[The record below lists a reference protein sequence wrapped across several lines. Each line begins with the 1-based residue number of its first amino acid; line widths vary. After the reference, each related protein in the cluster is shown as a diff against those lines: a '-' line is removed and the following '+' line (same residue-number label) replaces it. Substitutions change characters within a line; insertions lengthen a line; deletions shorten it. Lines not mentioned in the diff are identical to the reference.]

1 MYDEL
6 ELRTGGAKKRVQ
18 IADLCYDV
26 FTTKSQNKDKY
37 MYPKPIVSVPHK
49 KFKHLTLEE
58 RFLIQFLHRRGSS
71 PYAISKEI
79 GCASNTVRN
88 EIKRGMEEYNIFGRI
103 IREYSA
109 QKGND
114 KYLENRK
121 NCNVSWK
128 LTACAD
134 FIRYA
139 IHKFRNEKWSFD
151 ASVGYAK
158 ANNLFK
164 NEEIPNTKSMYNW
177 TNAGFLAVKRHEL
190 PEATSRS
197 PRKKKNTEA
206 KRSIVLGKSIEE
218 RPENVE
224 NREEFGHW
232 EIDTV
237 VGKRQGQHSVLL
249 TLTERKTRFEIVR
262 KVEGKTK
269 EFIKAAVENLFGD
282 YQTNCFDIFKTI
294 TPDNGLEFASMSEL
308 EELGLQVFFAHPYSS
323 YERGTNERHN
333 RIIRTWI
340 PKGKNIDNYDEWFI
354 EDMEDFMN
362 NLPRKILGYKTPAQL
377 FEEELDKIYRKT
389 A

>member
-1 MYDEL
+1 MFL
-6 ELRTGGAKKRVQ
+6 P
-18 IADLCYDV
+18 
-26 FTTKSQNKDKY
+26 QNYKNKEKE
-37 MYPKPIVSVPHK
+37 MYPRPIVSVPHK

-71 PYAISKEI
+71 PYAIAKEI
-79 GCASNTVRN
+79 GCASNTIRN
-88 EIKRGMEEYNIFGRI
+88 EIKRGLMEYKIFCNTI
-103 IREYSA
+103 YEYSA
-109 QKGND
+109 HTGNE

-121 NCNVSWK
+121 NCNVNWK
-128 LTACAD
+128 LSISSD

-139 IHKFRNEKWSFD
+139 INKFRKEKWSFD

-158 ANNLFK
+158 ANHLFK
-164 NEEIPNTKSMYNW
+164 DEEIPNTKSMYNW
-177 TNAGFLAVKRHEL
+177 TNLGFLDLKRHEL
-190 PEATSRS
+190 PEATSRK
-197 PRKKKNTEA
+197 PRKRKNTQT
-206 KRSIVLGKSIEE
+206 KRNILLGKSIEE
-218 RPENVE
+218 RPKEVE
-224 NREEFGHW
+224 DREEFGHW

-262 KVEGKTK
+262 KIEGKTK
-269 EFIKAAVENLFGD
+269 DFVKAAVEKLFGD
-282 YQTNCFDIFKTI
+282 YQTNCFEVFKTM

-340 PKGKNIDNYDEWFI
+340 PKGKDIDNYDEWFI
-354 EDMEDFMN
+354 EDLEDCMN
-362 NLPRKILGYKTPAQL
+362 NLPRKKLGYKTPAQL